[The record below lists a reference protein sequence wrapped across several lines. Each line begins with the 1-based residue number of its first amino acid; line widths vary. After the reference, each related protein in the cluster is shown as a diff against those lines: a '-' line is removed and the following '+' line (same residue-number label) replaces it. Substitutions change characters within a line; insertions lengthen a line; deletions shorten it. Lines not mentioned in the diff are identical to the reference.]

1 MIEEEIQKNRKYLEA
16 IEKDNPQIIHFNKQ
30 LVSDSVEMMI
40 VDYKFDED
48 IVIRRTLGK
57 RSYYENRENFPN
69 GYFGEPV
76 LEKIE
81 FLEPQELK
89 GQLLKVPIYLNS

>member
-1 MIEEEIQKNRKYLEA
+1 MKKEEIQEIEKYLEA
-16 IEKDNPQIIHFNKQ
+16 IEKDNPKIIHFDKQ
-30 LVSDSVEMMI
+30 LVSDSLNMMI
-40 VDYKFDED
+40 VDYRFNEG

-69 GYFGEPV
+69 GYYGEPL

-81 FLEPQELK
+81 FLEPQERK
-89 GQLLKVPIYLNS
+89 GQLLKAPIYLNN